1 MENITFI
8 QKNKMW
14 VSLNWLTR
22 SNSIIKQ
29 NLAPGDS
36 SPGEIPN
43 FNEIV
48 YYKSESICNLI
59 TYLSTFD
66 AAMGRHPKGCITY
79 FFFKERRLIMN
90 LNNDTNQM
98 FRIYRNVRPVFN
110 FNWYSSYGEKL
121 SASQILDEEGNV
133 ISTKVT
139 NSLGE
144 YDFPLYMQNVYVNVN
159 IVSFEKKPAM
169 VFPIGIP
176 IPPIYTQEM
185 NGITTGPY
193 ALRAGEP
200 FMLLMDN
207 KKIIAVAPNMEF
219 AKGILSQMAKTFSM
233 ECEGRAAIYE
243 WKGGLPVFKEEI
255 PIDID

>member
-1 MENITFI
+1 ML
-8 QKNKMW
+8 

-22 SNSIIKQ
+22 SNSNIKQ
-29 NLAPGDS
+29 NLSPGDS

-43 FNEIV
+43 FNEII

-59 TYLSTFD
+59 TYLSAFD
-66 AAMGRHPKGCITY
+66 VAIGSPPKSYIIY
-79 FFFKERRLIMN
+79 FFLLKKGDTIMN
-90 LNNDTNQM
+90 LNNDANQM

-121 SASQILDEEGNV
+121 SASQILDEEGNIV
-133 ISTKVT
+133 STKVT
-139 NSLGE
+139 NSIGE

-169 VFPIGIP
+169 VFPVGIP
-176 IPPIYTQEM
+176 IPPIYAQEM

-200 FMLLMDN
+200 FILLMDD

-233 ECEGRAAIYE
+233 ECEGRAAVYE